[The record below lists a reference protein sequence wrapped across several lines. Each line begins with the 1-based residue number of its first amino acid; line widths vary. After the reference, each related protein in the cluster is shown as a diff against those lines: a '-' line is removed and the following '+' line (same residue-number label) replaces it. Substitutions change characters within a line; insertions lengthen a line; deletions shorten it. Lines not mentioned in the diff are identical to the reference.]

1 MPGVGSE
8 RMVIRSGREV
18 RNNNKP
24 AGTNTPEDIDTIH
37 IYRERDEGESP
48 SLHNKAIQAIQR
60 KYIPDKTEM
69 QHKRRN
75 RAGTMQPASGKR
87 AFQLVS
93 L

>member
-8 RMVIRSGREV
+8 RMGIRRGREV

-48 SLHNKAIQAIQR
+48 SLHNKAIQR
-60 KYIPDKTEM
+60 KYIPNKTEM

-75 RAGTMQPASGKR
+75 RASTMQPASGKR